1 MKSQIDQIK
10 QLREKDT
17 TFYKKEISELTR
29 ELADSKVMQ
38 GTISFEKDSQI
49 IELRTMIKKL
59 KKHLSKN

>member
-38 GTISFEKDSQI
+38 ATISFEKDSQI

-59 KKHLSKN
+59 KKYLSKN